1 MIQTN
6 HHDNGKRAV
15 ASIRIT
21 LRNEARRLA
30 AAADEAEASD
40 CGYHVPSFAILRL
53 HRMLQNSDRPVDALR
68 WAWRS
73 QLAAYVDSGSH
84 LDGLASMYLHAALLD
99 LRRGDDAGMPH
110 HDPAPAS

>member
-1 MIQTN
+1 M
-6 HHDNGKRAV
+6 
-15 ASIRIT
+15 ASIRLT

-30 AAADEAEASD
+30 AAADDAEAAD

-53 HRMLQNSDRPVDALR
+53 HRMLQNSDRPVEVLR

-73 QLAAYVDSGSH
+73 QLATYIDSGSH

-99 LRRGDDAGMPH
+99 LRRRDDAPDAHAGPP
-110 HDPAPAS
+110 PAL